1 MKCPY
6 CRKESE
12 TWRCSHCLAQIP
24 KPEIPKPEKP
34 KPEKAET
41 REKTRETKEKE

>member
-24 KPEIPKPEKP
+24 KPEKP

-41 REKTRETKEKE
+41 REKARETKEKE